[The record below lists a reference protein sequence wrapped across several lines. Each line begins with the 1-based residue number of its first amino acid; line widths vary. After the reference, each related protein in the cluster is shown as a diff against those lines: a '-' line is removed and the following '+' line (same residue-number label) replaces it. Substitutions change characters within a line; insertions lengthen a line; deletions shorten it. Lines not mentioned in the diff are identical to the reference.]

1 MFARI
6 ARYDVE
12 EARMDTAAEA
22 FREAASQLASLE
34 GFQGGYVLTARE
46 DGEIMTMTL
55 WESRSA
61 METSEVRAAR
71 LRQEATRHVDGT
83 VTSVQCFEVAVD
95 IGSPPERLGTAQ
107 AFE

>member
-1 MFARI
+1 VFARI
-6 ARYDVE
+6 ARYDVDE
-12 EARMDTAAEA
+12 ERMDAAAEA
-22 FREAASQLASLE
+22 FREAASQLASLA

-46 DGEIMTMTL
+46 DGLIMTLTL

-71 LRQEATRHVDGT
+71 LRHEATRQVDGS

-95 IGSPPERLGTAQ
+95 IGGPPERLDRAQ

>member
-12 EARMDTAAEA
+12 EERMDAAAEA

-61 METSEVRAAR
+61 METSEVQAAA
-71 LRQEATRHVDGT
+71 LRRQAAQQVEGT
-83 VTSVQCFEVAVD
+83 VVSVHCLDVVAE
-95 IGSPPERLGTAQ
+95 IGTA
-107 AFE
+107 APTNA